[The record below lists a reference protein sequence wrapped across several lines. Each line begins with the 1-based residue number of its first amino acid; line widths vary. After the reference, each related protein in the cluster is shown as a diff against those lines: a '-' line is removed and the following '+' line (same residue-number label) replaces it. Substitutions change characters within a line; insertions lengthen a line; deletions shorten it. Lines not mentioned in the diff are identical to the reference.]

1 MLKKIIKFL
10 FEDYH
15 RPSAKLLHFKMII
28 KKIFY
33 NKQTNLFSER
43 SMLLKEPPKNLIYYN
58 KVGRLYIMIMN
69 FLFIILFNKYFENE
83 ANLNDKNMQKLSN
96 GSDAEPWPVQAAHHF
111 DDQKDILNNNFQNLL
126 QENYF
131 NSIDLLKSYPVFKE
145 NTWWKNVREEF
156 INLFFLE
163 NKINLNKIINFR
175 NNINT
180 KAEILNDQNYLSK
193 INSERVKKLKSV
205 MLINLYHKL
214 STQVSLDVLRLSSD
228 SKVGNNQCLNY
239 RGQRINQ
246 RILRYGYFLSQ
257 IRQNTSLDSNDKNL
271 FLDLGGGY
279 GGLARM
285 IKNLYPNSTIVIIE
299 LPELC
304 MLSNYFLQTNF
315 NEKSIGT
322 FKDFK
327 DSNKINEEDLKKFD
341 FVILPQFFIEK
352 FERNIFDITINT
364 MSLGE
369 ITDEMQDFYLKN
381 IERIT
386 KKYFYSV
393 NRSKK
398 RVEKYNSRGFYDL
411 KFNSRW
417 LAKIYKYTHT
427 YHIEFLGEKK

>member
-1 MLKKIIKFL
+1 M
-10 FEDYH
+10 
-15 RPSAKLLHFKMII
+15 
-28 KKIFY
+28 
-33 NKQTNLFSER
+33 
-43 SMLLKEPPKNLIYYN
+43 
-58 KVGRLYIMIMN
+58 
-69 FLFIILFNKYFENE
+69 
-83 ANLNDKNMQKLSN
+83 
-96 GSDAEPWPVQAAHHF
+96 
-111 DDQKDILNNNFQNLL
+111 
-126 QENYF
+126 
-131 NSIDLLKSYPVFKE
+131 
-145 NTWWKNVREEF
+145 
-156 INLFFLE
+156 
-163 NKINLNKIINFR
+163 
-175 NNINT
+175 
-180 KAEILNDQNYLSK
+180 
-193 INSERVKKLKSV
+193 
-205 MLINLYHKL
+205 
-214 STQVSLDVLRLSSD
+214 
-228 SKVGNNQCLNY
+228 
-239 RGQRINQ
+239 
-246 RILRYGYFLSQ
+246 
-257 IRQNTSLDSNDKNL
+257 
-271 FLDLGGGY
+271 
-279 GGLARM
+279 
-285 IKNLYPNSTIVIIE
+285 IIE